1 MADFHTGSRDNRHF
15 LLRHASACGTE
26 GQLRPAGV
34 LRPGQHFIN
43 DAAPSGYVL
52 ARVGKKWVSERTGR
66 ERPIW
71 PMYGAEQIGHCH
83 WSVPGA
89 KLVMRRSAPVG
100 GAVLFVR
107 LGQQW
112 VST

>member
-52 ARVGKKWVSERTGR
+52 ARVGKKMGVHGRKDGKGAADMADVWGGTDRPLPLVRTWCKAR
-66 ERPIW
+66 D
-71 PMYGAEQIGHCH
+71 
-83 WSVPGA
+83 
-89 KLVMRRSAPVG
+89 AP
-100 GAVLFVR
+100 
-107 LGQQW
+107 
-112 VST
+112 